1 VSFANLDEVAVT
13 SRTTGEPA
21 KPYRITADGAWA
33 GLVRMVPGENRVHVR
48 ARADDGAETQKTLKV
63 TFVPEA
69 PTPPLPNDFVV
80 QRNRLLE
87 DCLRDTK
94 QLRLQ
99 AEQERAEA
107 VRRELRV
114 EIERE
119 RAKARERA
127 AEQRKELQIEV
138 EPDDIRE

>member
-1 VSFANLDEVAVT
+1 
-13 SRTTGEPA
+13 
-21 KPYRITADGAWA
+21 
-33 GLVRMVPGENRVHVR
+33 
-48 ARADDGAETQKTLKV
+48 
-63 TFVPEA
+63 
-69 PTPPLPNDFVV
+69 VV